1 MLSQQLPIQQTR
13 GGLMRHIHQIGTEGF
28 SYTYILTDQEDLENH
43 PAIVNFPDKFEIID
57 EDVPDNAQILNFSD

>member
-1 MLSQQLPIQQTR
+1 
-13 GGLMRHIHQIGTEGF
+13 MRHIHQKGTEGF

-57 EDVPDNAQILNFSD
+57 KDVPDNAQILNFSD